1 MALFK
6 RRGREAEDEYDE
18 DELAAQQADEA
29 ELDADGG
36 FADESTAVDSVVDP
50 ADGLPD
56 DGDPAE
62 LDEPAPSPL
71 SERPD
76 GPFDLGELPDDD
88 ETERLD
94 LGGIQLAVPPGIE
107 VRLDLD
113 QQQQVVAATLVAG
126 EELVQI
132 GVFAAP
138 RTEGIW
144 DEVRA
149 EIQESIV
156 ATGGAIT
163 LVEGPFGTELNAR
176 IPTDT
181 PGVFAPAR
189 FVGINGPRWFMRAL
203 FSGPL
208 TAEGKEEPLLAL
220 ALRGVVVVRGAD
232 AMAPRDGLPLRLPND
247 AALSAEAAM
256 ALAAA
261 ESEEAQSEAAPAERA
276 LYEMPE
282 RGPEIT
288 EIH

>member
-1 MALFK
+1 MALF
-6 RRGREAEDEYDE
+6 RRRDREAEDEEYDE
-18 DELAAQQADEA
+18 AELAAQRADEA
-29 ELDADGG
+29 ELDAEG
-36 FADESTAVDSVVDP
+36 FVDDDKADDNDVPDVE
-50 ADGLPD
+50 AD
-56 DGDPAE
+56 
-62 LDEPAPSPL
+62 DEPAPSPL
-71 SERPD
+71 SERPS
-76 GPFDLGELPDDD
+76 GPYDAGELDDD
-88 ETERLD
+88 DVTERLD

-113 QQQQVVAATLVAG
+113 QQQQVVAATLVSG
-126 EELVQI
+126 EELMQL

-144 DEVRA
+144 DEVRT

-163 LVEGPFGTELNAR
+163 IAEGPFGTELNAR

-208 TAEGKEEPLLAL
+208 TAEGKEDPLLAT
-220 ALRGVVVVRGAD
+220 ALRGVVVVRGSD
-232 AMAPRDGLPLRLPND
+232 AMAPRDGLPLRLPKD

-256 ALAAA
+256 AQAA
-261 ESEEAQSEAAPAERA
+261 EVDDAAEPERPT
-276 LYEMPE
+276 LQVPE

-288 EIH
+288 ETR